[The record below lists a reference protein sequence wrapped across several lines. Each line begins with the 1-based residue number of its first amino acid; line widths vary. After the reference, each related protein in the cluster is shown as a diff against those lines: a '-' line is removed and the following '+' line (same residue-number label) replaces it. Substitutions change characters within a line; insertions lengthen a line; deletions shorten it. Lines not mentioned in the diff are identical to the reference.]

1 MIYLYFNFCVKTV
14 IEDSCETTWKTAET
28 NQTRLSATEIDH
40 SYSLDLKKAKLS
52 PDLEPVAKKRL
63 VFSSKSSNKLALCNS
78 SDTLVSVA
86 LPLTPVVRNT
96 NTVLRV
102 MGEGNVPQPIT
113 NGGVYKALKV
123 GNDFHFIRIEHS

>member
-1 MIYLYFNFCVKTV
+1 M
-14 IEDSCETTWKTAET
+14 ET

-78 SDTLVSVA
+78 SDTLASVA
-86 LPLTPVVRNT
+86 PPTPVVRNI